1 MNLFHNFLG
10 KHKEMTGDLRLSTIL
25 QTKKQAK
32 HVKKTENKMKRASKK
47 WKKRIHNAT
56 TQKAEEVKFRVRTLP
71 GKKMK
76 VKTRRILNKSEKE
89 SLKARD
95 TKTNPGTMKG
105 KDRWA
110 AIPTFILLM
119 IKHLMD

>member
-10 KHKEMTGDLRLSTIL
+10 KHKEMTGDLRLSIIL
-25 QTKKQAK
+25 QTKRQAK

-47 WKKRIHNAT
+47 RKKRIHNAT
-56 TQKAEEVKFRVRTLP
+56 TQKAEEVKFRVRKLP

-105 KDRWA
+105 KDR
-110 AIPTFILLM
+110 
-119 IKHLMD
+119 